1 MTTTSP
7 TSSPPDDKLAYRC
20 ITGKDDHAFCERVS
34 QALADGWVL
43 HGSPSI
49 TFNPE
54 AGYCVVAQAVI
65 WAGSIK

>member
-1 MTTTSP
+1 MTASP
-7 TSSPPDDKLAYRC
+7 CASSPPDGKLAYRC
-20 ITGKDDHAFCERVS
+20 LTGNDDHAFCERVT

-65 WAGSIK
+65 WPSAVK